1 MIKFTPFSK
10 KQLRVLTWWCRGSSV
25 STKSGLICDGAVRS
39 GKTLCMSLSF
49 ISWSFYAFSD
59 TSFALCGKT
68 ISSLRRNVV
77 TPLLPILKSLGF
89 EVSDKVSKNILTIRR
104 GNAENRF
111 YLFGGRDESSA
122 ALIQGMTLGGV
133 LFDEVALMPRSFVEQ
148 ALARCSD
155 EGSKFWF
162 NCNPE
167 HPYHWFYNEWIK
179 KSNTKN
185 MLYLHFTMDDNPSL
199 SYEIKCRY
207 KSLYSGAFYERF
219 VEGKWVAADGLV
231 YPMFSPDKHIKSAEN
246 FDKYYLSCDYGTVN
260 PFSLGLWGRSE
271 GKWYRIKEYYHSSR
285 DRGVQLTDEEYYSE
299 LKALANGRE
308 ITALIIDPSAASFI
322 EVVKRHGEYRV
333 IRADND
339 VLTGINSVCQALRNG
354 DIFFF
359 SDCVDTIRE
368 FSVYRWDNDI
378 RRDAPKKENDHA
390 MDDIRYFVQTV
401 LAENEGDYAFSVAVE
416 RK

>member
-1 MIKFTPFSK
+1 
-10 KQLRVLTWWCRGSSV
+10 
-25 STKSGLICDGAVRS
+25 
-39 GKTLCMSLSF
+39 
-49 ISWSFYAFSD
+49 
-59 TSFALCGKT
+59 
-68 ISSLRRNVV
+68 
-77 TPLLPILKSLGF
+77 
-89 EVSDKVSKNILTIRR
+89 
-104 GNAENRF
+104 
-111 YLFGGRDESSA
+111 
-122 ALIQGMTLGGV
+122 
-133 LFDEVALMPRSFVEQ
+133 
-148 ALARCSD
+148 
-155 EGSKFWF
+155 
-162 NCNPE
+162 
-167 HPYHWFYNEWIK
+167 
-179 KSNTKN
+179 
-185 MLYLHFTMDDNPSL
+185 MDDNPSL

-231 YPMFSPDKHIKSAEN
+231 YPMFSPEKHIKSAES

-354 DIFFF
+354 DIFFSF
-359 SDCVDTIRE
+359 ECVDTIRE